1 MDEWKPL
8 PPPSP
13 PPRAPMGPF
22 ADSPVSTAEGTHGMR
37 CEHPS
42 GITPRMKLC
51 RQECARFHT
60 WMKLLRSKNAASCVP
75 SESKDNAAMQGL
87 ARDL

>member
-1 MDEWKPL
+1 V
-8 PPPSP
+8 
-13 PPRAPMGPF
+13 R
-22 ADSPVSTAEGTHGMR
+22 TAEGTHGMR

-60 WMKLLRSKNAASCVP
+60 WMKLFRSKNAASCVP
-75 SESKDNAAMQGL
+75 SESKDSAAICASVCLGVSGG
-87 ARDL
+87 AVADTTCPCCSGAS